1 MKDKPMK
8 IHINIIWM
16 ICLQVLSCYAAES
29 SVFPTEKNTNE
40 YGTAIAGKEVRQITS
55 NGNKYLLYL
64 PKDYNSEKEW
74 PLVFFLHGSTL
85 RGDSL
90 SNLEG
95 RTPVYQTIQ
104 FPFLLVSPLCP
115 LDTIWHNDLI
125 EPIFQDVMK
134 NYSINENKITVT
146 GMSMGAF
153 GAVKLVA
160 NNPDR
165 FAGYIPVAGGYILNS
180 DSLPDNICDFSD
192 VPAWFIHG
200 AKDVNVLPIQSQQVV
215 DALKEC
221 GGEPQFTLYP
231 NADHIET
238 LTKVYD
244 DPETVI
250 YEWLVQQDRS
260 KRN

>member
-1 MKDKPMK
+1 MKL
-8 IHINIIWM
+8 HIELFGL
-16 ICLQVLSCYAAES
+16 ICLLILSSCAEDS
-29 SVFPTEKNTNE
+29 LVIPANNNTSE
-40 YGTAIAGKEVRQITS
+40 YGTAVAGKEVRQITS

-64 PKDYNSEKEW
+64 PKEYDSEKEW
-74 PLVFFLHGSTL
+74 PLVFFLHGSPL

-90 SNLEG
+90 SKLEG
-95 RTPVYQTIQ
+95 RTPAYGTNQ
-104 FPFLLVSPLCP
+104 FPFILVSPLCP

-134 NYSINENKITVT
+134 NYSINKNKITVT

-153 GAVKLVA
+153 GTVNLVA

-231 NADHIET
+231 TADHIET

-260 KRN
+260 KQN